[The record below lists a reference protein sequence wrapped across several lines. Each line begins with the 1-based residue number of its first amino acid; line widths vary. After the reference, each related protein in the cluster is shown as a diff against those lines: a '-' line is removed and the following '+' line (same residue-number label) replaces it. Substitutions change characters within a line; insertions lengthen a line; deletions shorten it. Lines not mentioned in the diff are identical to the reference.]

1 MRGRERVTHSG
12 GGATPVGLEGR
23 RQRGGAQ
30 DREAEMVVIEVSDTG
45 SGIAP
50 DDLDKAFEP
59 FFTTKPVG
67 QGTGLG
73 LGQVYG
79 FCQGVGGCAH
89 ISSELGKGTRISLY
103 LPSTAPRST
112 GDEAAADTT
121 FKPLGRSLLVVDN
134 DEVAESLVPLL
145 QSLGCTVPRVDRAD
159 KAIYLLDEGKR
170 PDQVLT
176 DVMMP
181 GALNGEVLARY
192 IREKCPAQRVV
203 MMTGY
208 AEQLARISQ
217 LGFDVLP
224 KPCTPQMLHAAIG
237 KAGGSRACLQ
247 GGGCFPRGLPRG
259 AASIMGWPHL
269 PPC

>member
-1 MRGRERVTHSG
+1 MRG
-12 GGATPVGLEGR
+12 
-23 RQRGGAQ
+23 
-30 DREAEMVVIEVSDTG
+30 G

-50 DDLDKAFEP
+50 DDLDKVFEP

-73 LGQVYG
+73 QVHG

-103 LPSTAPRST
+103 LPSTAPRAT

-145 QSLGCTVPRVDRAD
+145 QSLGCTVTRVDRAD

-170 PDQVLT
+170 PDLVLT

-181 GALNGEVLARY
+181 GALNGEVLAR
-192 IREKCPAQRVV
+192 
-203 MMTGY
+203 
-208 AEQLARISQ
+208 
-217 LGFDVLP
+217 
-224 KPCTPQMLHAAIG
+224 
-237 KAGGSRACLQ
+237 
-247 GGGCFPRGLPRG
+247 
-259 AASIMGWPHL
+259 HL
-269 PPC
+269 R